1 MAQRPVSWKAKYL
14 QSLERQERE
23 QKNYNIL
30 LQLLSQA
37 ALRLSRLSEGTDSQ
51 LDKQLK
57 SIQTLLAAESIAA
70 KDLKTIVDALAG
82 QLTRMDKL
90 KTNSAKQLTKS
101 FSQLLKQ
108 LNRYKPI
115 PDDKAAIKAFEQK
128 LAKQSPAL
136 SALAATLEQY
146 VSLQDQVLSQAEAR
160 PQPPSLWQQLWGKK
174 EEEPL
179 VSDVSTA
186 STPIPEQQKPQ
197 EAIAISEDLE
207 QLPELMGVY
216 QPSDEEVEPPFSK
229 FNDAVCGLLLEL
241 LKQIKPPPMARVNY
255 SSAVDRLE
263 QGLNWYE
270 LVAMLEQIS
279 IIVISAFDSDHQM
292 FEQFLKQLNER
303 LQLALEW
310 VADSQDYQSETQ
322 QASEQLCLTTE
333 QQVVEIQSV
342 VTSSSDLASLKSAV
356 NQRVDA
362 VLQAVAGHRQQAG
375 EREQQ
380 MAEKLKQMHA
390 EITALQEQAKDAE
403 RQIEEHRQRALRD
416 VLTQLPN
423 REAYQQHLSQ
433 EFERWQR
440 YQRPLT
446 VVVCDIDHF
455 KSINDNY
462 GHQAGDK
469 VLRIIAK
476 SLASRLRKTDFIARY
491 GGEEFVILMSET
503 QQPQAVKVIDS
514 VREAIASC
522 PFHFKE
528 RPVSIT
534 LSFGVS
540 ECRSGDEPEDLFA
553 RADTA
558 LYKAKENGRNRV
570 EVAE

>member
-1 MAQRPVSWKAKYL
+1 MAQRPVSWKEKYL

-23 QKNYNIL
+23 QKNYNLL

-37 ALRLSRLSEGTDSQ
+37 ALRLSRLSEGADTQ

-57 SIQTLLAAESIAA
+57 SVQTLLAAESIAA
-70 KDLKTIVDALAG
+70 KDLKTMVDALAG

-90 KTNSAKQLTKS
+90 KTHSAKQLAKS

-128 LAKQSPAL
+128 LAMQSPAL

-160 PQPPSLWQQLWGKK
+160 PQLPSLWQQLWGKK
-174 EEEPL
+174 REEPP
-179 VSDVSTA
+179 VSDDSTA
-186 STPIPEQQKPQ
+186 SDEVPEQQKPQ

-207 QLPELMGVY
+207 QLPELMRSDE
-216 QPSDEEVEPPFSK
+216 PSDEELEPPFSK

-255 SSAVDRLE
+255 SSAMDRLE

-279 IIVISAFDSDHQM
+279 IIVISAFDNDHQM

-310 VADSQDYQSETQ
+310 VASSQHYQGETQ

-333 QQVVEIQSV
+333 QHVGELQSV
-342 VTSSSDLASLKSAV
+342 VASSDDLSSLKFAV

-380 MAEKLKQMHA
+380 MAEKLQQMHT
-390 EITALQEQAKDAE
+390 EITALQQQAKHAE
-403 RQIEEHRQRALRD
+403 QQIEEHRQRALRD

-423 REAYQQHLSQ
+423 REAYQQHLAQ

-440 YQRPLT
+440 YQCPLV

-491 GGEEFVILMSET
+491 GGEEFVILMPET

-534 LSFGVS
+534 LSFGIS
-540 ECRSGDEPEDLFA
+540 ECRAEDEPEHLFA
-553 RADTA
+553 RADAA